1 MKGSLATATQRR
13 DLPRHQS
20 VASGVSGAPPRGML
34 QRPNDRAGFRR
45 HEIAGSA
52 PHGTAMPAMA
62 FDYRGGRDVEQWQ
75 KSWTGIW
82 ANLAEMRCDGHLDVE
97 LGSDSPRLSVVL
109 EEVGGHLSI
118 HMKGRDLQRPAAP
131 QPLGLVPASIVA
143 HGHATGISFIRHLVL
158 QFDRSVLADLLGD
171 EIDFAATFAP
181 RPPFYDPSIMAL
193 ARLIAA
199 ECASDEPHIQ
209 LYGDNLST
217 ALMLALSRPSASTSR
232 SIRSGQLPAWQVR
245 RVTEYL
251 YAHLA
256 EDVRLQ
262 TVSELVNLSR
272 SYFSRAFKSS
282 TGLAPHQWLLEARIA
297 KAKHLLLESDRTLS
311 EIALDVGF
319 ADQSHFTRTFGR
331 QVGQSPAAWRRAHCV
346 GPRSYGLRTAR

>member
-1 MKGSLATATQRR
+1 MSPLA
-13 DLPRHQS
+13 L
-20 VASGVSGAPPRGML
+20 
-34 QRPNDRAGFRR
+34 
-45 HEIAGSA
+45 
-52 PHGTAMPAMA
+52 
-62 FDYRGGRDVEQWQ
+62 DYRGGRNVHQRQ
-75 KSWTGIW
+75 RSWSGMR
-82 ANLAEMRCDGHLDVE
+82 ANLAEMHCDGHLDVE
-97 LGSDSPRLSVVL
+97 LGSDSTRLSVVL
-109 EEVGGHLSI
+109 EQVGGRLSI
-118 HMKGRDLQRPAAP
+118 QLKDRVPQRRAAA
-131 QPLGLVPASIVA
+131 QPLGLVPAGIVA
-143 HGHATGISFIRHLVL
+143 RGHATGVCFLRHLVL
-158 QFDRSVLADLLGD
+158 QFDRPALEGLLGD
-171 EIDFAATFAP
+171 EIDFAEAFAP
-181 RPPFYDPSIMAL
+181 RPLFSDPSIMAL

-232 SIRSGQLPAWQVR
+232 STRSGQLPAWQVR

-251 YAHLA
+251 AAHLA

-282 TGLAPHQWLLEARIA
+282 TGLAPYQWLLEARIA
-297 KAKHLLLESDRTLS
+297 KAKQLLLESDRTLS

-346 GPRSYGLRTAR
+346 GPRSYGLLTAR